1 MNPRNPWMSFL
12 AVLLIA
18 ILAGCRSPQFGGS
31 VNVTI
36 RADGAERAAQVPAG
50 STVTQ
55 SLAAAGVTVGS
66 LDRVEPPP
74 YTVVGEGDAITVT
87 RVVETF
93 ETEEVEIPF
102 ERQVVRSESIPTG
115 ETRLI
120 QPGGNGR
127 EENTIR
133 VLTTDGAETS
143 RTIVKT
149 VMLKE
154 AVPEIT
160 MVGAQSVFTPLAI
173 PGKLVFLAGGNAWL
187 MEGSTANRRP
197 LVTTGDL
204 DGRVFAISPNGAY
217 LLFTRK
223 SKKPAE
229 EQINTLWVIRTSGT
243 NPQPVQIGGAANI
256 VHYAGWAPNTT
267 PTFGYSTVE
276 PRATAPG
283 WQANN
288 DFWRVS
294 ITGGSP
300 GSPRKILEANSG
312 GVYGWW
318 GMAFAWGS
326 DGRLAYAR
334 PDGIGLVDQDTGL
347 LRPMLEI
354 TPLQTHSD
362 WAWIPPIAWGPD
374 ARTLFVGAHAPA
386 PAPFTAEE
394 SPYFDLFAASM
405 INDATVRLV
414 QQTGMFSYPSASP
427 IRAVGKEK
435 SYQVAFLQAIFP
447 DQSET
452 SRYRLVVMDR
462 DGSNRRTLF
471 PSSDAMGIALKQ
483 AQPAVWSPEP
493 VAGQIG
499 DFLAV
504 IYLGNIWFVDTG
516 SGASYQITGDG
527 LSDRMDWK

>member
-1 MNPRNPWMSFL
+1 MKFRILLTFGLLAAFL
-12 AVLLIA
+12 T
-18 ILAGCRSPQFGGS
+18 GCRLTQFS
-31 VNVTI
+31 DAVNVTI
-36 RADGAERAAQVPAG
+36 RAEGSERAVQVSAG

-55 SLAAAGVTVGS
+55 ALAASGLTVGS
-66 LDRVEPPP
+66 LDRVEPPL
-74 YTVVGEGDAITVT
+74 YTVLSDGDIIAIT
-87 RVVETF
+87 RVVESF

-102 ERQVVRSESIPTG
+102 ERQVVRSESVPTG
-115 ETRLI
+115 ETTLI
-120 QPGGNGR
+120 QPGENGS

-133 VLTTDGAETS
+133 ILTTDGVETS

-149 VMLKE
+149 VVLKE

-173 PGKLVFLAGGNAWL
+173 PGKLVFLAGGNAWI
-187 MEGSTANRRP
+187 MEGSTANRKP

-204 DGRVFAISPNGAY
+204 DGRVFALSPTGAY

-229 EQINTLWVIRTSGT
+229 EQINTLWIIRTSGT
-243 NPQPVQIGGAANI
+243 NPQPIQVSGAANI

-294 ITGGSP
+294 VISGQP
-300 GSPRKILEANSG
+300 GTPRKILESNSG

-318 GMAFAWGS
+318 GMTFAWGS

-334 PDGIGLVDQDTGL
+334 PDGIGVVDQDTGL
-347 LRPMLEI
+347 LRPMMEI

-362 WAWIPPIAWGPD
+362 WAWIPPIVWGPD
-374 ARTLFVGAHAPA
+374 ARTLFFGTHASA

-394 SPYFDLFAASM
+394 SPYFDLFATSLV
-405 INDATVRLV
+405 NDSTVRLA

-427 IRAVGKEK
+427 IRAVGKER

-471 PSSDAMGIALKQ
+471 PPSDAVGIALKQ
-483 AQPAVWSPEP
+483 AQPAVWSPQP
-493 VAGQIG
+493 IPGQTG

-516 SGASYQITGDG
+516 SGASYQITGDS